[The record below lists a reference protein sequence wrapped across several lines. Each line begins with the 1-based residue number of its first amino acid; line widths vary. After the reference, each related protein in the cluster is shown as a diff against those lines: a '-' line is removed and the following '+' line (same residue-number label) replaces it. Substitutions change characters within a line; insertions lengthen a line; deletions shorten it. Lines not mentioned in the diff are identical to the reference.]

1 MDQNRPLLVYFCP
14 SKNAIT
20 LDYKWKKWWT
30 GLRIQTRGGRM
41 LGADEFTKP
50 WGLPLV
56 FTFYICPNLF
66 NFSLVVTFSKTAIV
80 LSSRR
85 FS

>member
-41 LGADEFTKP
+41 LGADESTEP
-50 WGLPLV
+50 WGSTLV
-56 FTFYICPNLF
+56 FTFYICPNPVQFFFSCDLF
-66 NFSLVVTFSKTAIV
+66 KDCNSA
-80 LSSRR
+80 
-85 FS
+85 